1 MRLLDEDEAINPAL
15 SVVNLVDVFLVLIA
29 ALLISI
35 AQNPINPFL
44 DDDVM
49 VIKNPGQADMEM
61 IIKKGEKIETYKSTG
76 DIGSGE
82 GVKAGV
88 AYRMPDGSI
97 VYVPDDETPAAS
109 GAAAPQN

>member
-1 MRLLDEDEAINPAL
+1 MRLLDEDEAANPAL
-15 SVVNLVDVFLVLIA
+15 SVVNLIDVFLVLLA

-44 DDDVM
+44 GNDVM
-49 VIKNPGQADMEM
+49 VIKNPGQQDME
-61 IIKKGEKIETYKSTG
+61 IVIKKGEKIETYKSTG
-76 DIGSGE
+76 EIGAGE

-97 VYVPDDETPAAS
+97 IYVPDDTPEGAAPAPAA
-109 GAAAPQN
+109 N